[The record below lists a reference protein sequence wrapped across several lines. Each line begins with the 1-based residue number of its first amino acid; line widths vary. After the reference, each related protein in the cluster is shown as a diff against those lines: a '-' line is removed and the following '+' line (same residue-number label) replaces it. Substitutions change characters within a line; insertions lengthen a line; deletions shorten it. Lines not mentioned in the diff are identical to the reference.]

1 MITRSRFPVRPTR
14 IAAPAA
20 ALTLLA
26 LGLGG
31 CNNALEG
38 GLTGA
43 AGGALVGM
51 GLGSLSGNMGE
62 GAAAGAL
69 LGGLGGALIGD
80 QNRRRDEY
88 HSYDRG
94 YGNYYYQERGYD
106 EPRYRGREHRHYT
119 PYCD

>member
-1 MITRSRFPVRPTR
+1 MSVGNRMGMRAGAV
-14 IAAPAA
+14 AV
-20 ALTLLA
+20 LGVMA

-38 GLTGA
+38 GLSGA

-69 LGGLGGALIGD
+69 IGGLGGAIIGD
-80 QNRRRDEY
+80 QNRRRDDY
-88 HSYDRG
+88 RGYDRG
-94 YGNYYYQERGYD
+94 GGYYYEQRGYYQ
-106 EPRYRGREHRHYT
+106 PRYRGREHYHYT